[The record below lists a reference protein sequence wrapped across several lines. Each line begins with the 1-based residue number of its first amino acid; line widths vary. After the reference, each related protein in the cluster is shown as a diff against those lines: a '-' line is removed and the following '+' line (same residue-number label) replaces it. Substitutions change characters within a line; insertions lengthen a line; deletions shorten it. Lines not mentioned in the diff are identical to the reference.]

1 MILKTRQAL
10 VRGLIVAAIVNSGLP
25 GTAFAQATT
34 PAAHVHLR
42 HVAVQFRGTPDGA
55 GLLPTAIAEAEIAL
69 QHATLAARDPGDL
82 DGIRRHAGHVLHAL
96 APDRAERGPGLGY
109 GVTLAAER
117 TAHYVELAMAADGGG
132 EALSTHGPHVVTA
145 TRHALLTTERA
156 VELAAALLEE
166 EDVGAASARL
176 EELVASCHAIVNG
189 VDANGDGR
197 VGWQEGEGGLAQAAQ
212 HLELL
217 RRGEGLIG

>member
-1 MILKTRQAL
+1 MKTRHTL
-10 VRGLIVAAIVNSGLP
+10 VRGLLGATIVSSGLS
-25 GTAFAQATT
+25 GTSFAQVPT
-34 PAAHVHLR
+34 PPAHVHLR
-42 HVAVQFRGTPDGA
+42 HVSVQFRGTPDGA

-69 QHATLAARDPGDL
+69 QHATLAARDPEDL
-82 DGIRRHAGHVLHAL
+82 DGIRRHAGHVLHAF
-96 APDRAERGPGLGY
+96 APDRVERGPGLGY

-117 TAHYVELAMAADGGG
+117 AAHYVELAMTAEGGG

-145 TRHALLTTERA
+145 ARNALATTERA
-156 VELAAALLEE
+156 VELAAALLDE
-166 EDVGAASARL
+166 EDVDAAANQL
-176 EELVASCHAIVNG
+176 EELVSLCDAIVNG

-197 VGWQEGEGGLAQAAQ
+197 VGWQQGEGGLAQAAQ